1 MMGNVFGAK
10 SYEYAV
16 GCIKATSHPPLTPE
30 QLRRLSDADEHDLEK
45 LLDEFGWGKGIE
57 GKLHERIEGEV
68 KYAISFIKDI
78 SPDETL
84 TDLLFFEEDAGNLKL
99 FIKGRL
105 LGRDVTSLANESG
118 SIPVEVIRGSVE
130 AWDFTLISETVN
142 DILKDYEKE
151 KDPFILSMAADRA
164 IFTHTLEKAKK
175 QNRALYEMLIKY
187 AEAKNRIAEARLK
200 SVGGDTGKIRSL
212 LLPVSFDGI
221 DTEKVNAEE
230 IIKGEKDK
238 IARAMYDLRSGE
250 NFAPIAEYFFAKKEE
265 GMALRRLL
273 AGLNSRGKE

>member
-30 QLRRLSDADEHDLEK
+30 QLRRLSDADERDFEK

-57 GKLHERIEGEV
+57 GKLYQRIEGEV
-68 KYAISFIKDI
+68 KYATAFIKDI
-78 SPDETL
+78 SPDENL
-84 TDLLFFEEDAGNLKL
+84 TDILFFEEDAGNLKL

-105 LGRDVTSLANESG
+105 LGRDVTSLAGEGG
-118 SIPVEVIRGSVE
+118 SIPIEIIRGSVE
-130 AWDFTLISETVN
+130 AWDFTLISDTVDN
-142 DILKDYEKE
+142 ALKDYENE

-164 IFTHTLEKAKK
+164 IFMHTLEKAKSL
-175 QNRALYEMLIKY
+175 NTALYEMLIKY
-187 AEAKNRIAEARLK
+187 AEAKNRIAEARLHE
-200 SVGGDTGKIRSL
+200 VGGDTDTLRDL
-212 LLPVSFDGI
+212 LLPVSFESV
-221 DTEKVNAEE
+221 DTEKSSSDV
-230 IIKGEKDK
+230 IIKQEKDK